1 MPKQKAKKK
10 AAKKT
15 PFIRIRKATVK
26 IVAEPSVAPLSS
38 PGGA

>member
-15 PFIRIRKATVK
+15 PFIRIISLTKVPKAVIRKATVK
-26 IVAEPSVAPLSS
+26 IDL
-38 PGGA
+38 